1 MIHISR
7 VVCTPTLDYRLSRVQ
22 VPEVNS
28 FAPWRPLIILLLIS
42 LICDSCGKVGSPVA
56 PARLTE
62 RTSNLSAI
70 QRGSNIQLSWP
81 APTLVQN
88 ESSRLY
94 ISRVDIFRLTERRDE
109 EPILD
114 PDDYETAAQVVGFM
128 DRAAIEAQSKT
139 LGHLQFT
146 DAINLTNSRDL
157 SNARLRYAIRYANG
171 RDQFAALSN
180 TVAVEPTP
188 GIALPPT
195 ELRVNAQ
202 QDAVI
207 LSWNPPSANI
217 DGSSPA
223 SVVGYNV
230 YRRSARRDTNDS
242 PLNGEPVA
250 ATTFT
255 DARFQYLTEYVYS
268 VRALSQGAT
277 GLVESADSEPLP
289 YTPVDTFQP
298 SAPDPVSIASAN
310 GTISLFWPTSSERD
324 VIGYNIYRANSP
336 DAQSDA
342 WTRLN
347 EQPVSTVT
355 YRDERVVVDQAYSYR
370 VTAIDRFNNESQPS
384 RVVTETA
391 HP

>member
-1 MIHISR
+1 M
-7 VVCTPTLDYRLSRVQ
+7 
-22 VPEVNS
+22 
-28 FAPWRPLIILLLIS
+28 
-42 LICDSCGKVGSPVA
+42 GSPVA